1 VLSLLENRRRI
12 NSFFTRRLNKLAVI
26 QLAIE
31 QGLLTPTS
39 YVLSNENQI
48 IDLSDTKLI
57 TKSITDSP
65 SIYLDGKQFVLYT
78 NEIDFSKLESGR
90 SFMYSLFQHKIEK
103 KFEIRTFFL
112 NGSFYSMAIFSQGD
126 NKTSLDFR
134 RYNRSFEN
142 RKVPFQLPEII
153 EEKLNG
159 LFNALNLNCGSIDL
173 IFTSNDEY
181 LFLEINPVGQ
191 FGMVSFPC
199 NYHLEKIIAEYL

>member
-1 VLSLLENRRRI
+1 
-12 NSFFTRRLNKLAVI
+12 
-26 QLAIE
+26 
-31 QGLLTPTS
+31 
-39 YVLSNENQI
+39 
-48 IDLSDTKLI
+48 
-57 TKSITDSP
+57 
-65 SIYLDGKQFVLYT
+65 
-78 NEIDFSKLESGR
+78 
-90 SFMYSLFQHKIEK
+90 
-103 KFEIRTFFL
+103 
-112 NGSFYSMAIFSQGD
+112 MAIFSQGD